1 MHCQKYQKLINLIQ
15 PATLNIVLIDDSDL
29 IIARITQLIEI
40 VENANIVGTASNII
54 AGFEVVKKEKPDVV
68 ILDIQLDKDNPNQNG
83 MILLTKI
90 KSALPETKVIMLT
103 NHFID
108 LYREKCLTNGADYF
122 LDKSNDFDKIPDILN
137 ELFDEN

>member
-1 MHCQKYQKLINLIQ
+1 MINLIQ

-40 VENANIVGTASNII
+40 VENVNIVGTASNVYS
-54 AGFEVVKKEKPDVV
+54 GFEIVNKEKPNVV

-83 MILLTKI
+83 MMLLTQI

-108 LYREKCLTNGADYF
+108 LYKEKCLTNGADYF